1 MESLK
6 KLGTKCSGAFVS
18 GLEFSKKAKR
28 PSQEALEQNGI
39 RVEILFNVHC
49 SKCEKE
55 FRKCCESMPGVSE
68 VNIDDHYVHGSTKLA
83 TVTGVFDSEKLV
95 RRIWKKCSKKVE
107 IFKQAKIG
115 AGGGN
120 GSGADGEG
128 NEQEE
133 EEGQELEIKEDH
145 DH

>member
-1 MESLK
+1 M
-6 KLGTKCSGAFVS
+6 
-18 GLEFSKKAKR
+18 
-28 PSQEALEQNGI
+28 
-39 RVEILFNVHC
+39 
-49 SKCEKE
+49 
-55 FRKCCESMPGVSE
+55 
-68 VNIDDHYVHGSTKLA
+68 HGSTKLA